1 MESMTA
7 HYGTGTIPENISEQ
21 ILSNPQAADC
31 LLPMGI
37 TSENVAKDYGI
48 TREELDVFAAKSYAK
63 AAQAQKEGKFK
74 SEIVPIRVSRNA
86 EQLHVLK
93 C

>member
-1 MESMTA
+1 
-7 HYGTGTIPENISEQ
+7 
-21 ILSNPQAADC
+21 
-31 LLPMGI
+31 MGI

-48 TREELDVFAAKSYAK
+48 TREEQDLFATKSYAK
-63 AAQAQKEGKFK
+63 AVQAQKEGKFK
-74 SEIVPIRVSRNA
+74 SEIVPIRVSQFA